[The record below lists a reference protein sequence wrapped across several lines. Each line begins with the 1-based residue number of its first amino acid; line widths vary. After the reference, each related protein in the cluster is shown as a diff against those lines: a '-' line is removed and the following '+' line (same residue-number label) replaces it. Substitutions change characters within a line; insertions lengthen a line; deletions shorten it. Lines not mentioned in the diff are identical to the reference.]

1 MAVAAIREQ
10 RLSVVLDGV
19 AHQLRGDDAV
29 SIRGVT
35 CNSRE
40 VQPGDLFVAIVG
52 FTRDGHDFLNE
63 AISRGASALV
73 VQADRTARV
82 PATWTGPI
90 VTVPD
95 TRWALGDLAA
105 NFHGHPSRQL
115 RLIGV
120 TGTNG
125 KTTVTHL
132 IAEVVA
138 ALGGTPGALGTLGMR
153 VGDEHLPGD
162 RTTPEAT
169 EVQAT
174 LADMLARGATE
185 VAMEVTSHGLALGR
199 VVGCEFAAAVFT
211 NLSRDHLD
219 FHESLEAYLAA
230 KLRLF
235 EEPRYGAN
243 EQRIN
248 AVCIDDDAGRTVAQR
263 ARGRVVTYGLTPEAT
278 VHAREIKCA
287 ASGSRFTLVTP
298 DGEWPMTLRLLGEW
312 NVANALAVCALAQG
326 LGWPLEQVAA
336 ALAQAAPVPGRMEPV
351 PGRGRYAVLVDYSH
365 TPASLEQA
373 LRTCRALARARV
385 LVVVGC
391 GGDRDRGKRPL
402 MGRAAA
408 EGAAR
413 VFITSDNPRGEEPG
427 DIIEAIVAGV
437 PAAAR
442 AKCRIDADRRSA
454 IFAAVFE
461 ARAGDVVLIAG
472 KGHET
477 YQEVNGQKFPFDDRL
492 IAAEAR
498 GERRG

>member
-1 MAVAAIREQ
+1 MVVATTREQ
-10 RLSVVLDGV
+10 RLAAVLDGV
-19 AHQLRGDDAV
+19 AHDLRGDDSVA
-29 SIRGVT
+29 IGGVT
-35 CNSRE
+35 SNSRA
-40 VQPGDLFVAIVG
+40 VQPGDLFVAIIG
-52 FTRDGHDFLNE
+52 FTRDGHEFLND
-63 AISRGASALV
+63 AISRGAAALC
-73 VQADRTARV
+73 VQADRAARV
-82 PATWTGPI
+82 PAAWSGPL

-105 NFHGHPSRQL
+105 NFHGHPAR
-115 RLIGV
+115 RMRCIGV

-138 ALGGTPGALGTLGMR
+138 ALGGTPGVLGTLGMR
-153 VGDEHLPGD
+153 VGDEQLPGD

-174 LADMLARGATE
+174 LADMLARGATD

-199 VVGCEFAAAVFT
+199 VVGCEYAGAVFT

-219 FHESLEAYLAA
+219 FHADLDAYLNA

-235 EEPRYGAN
+235 EESRYGATD
-243 EQRIN
+243 QRLN

-263 ARGRVVTYGLTPEAT
+263 ARGRVVTYGLTPDAMA
-278 VHAREIKCA
+278 HAREVKCD

-298 DGEWPMTLRLLGEW
+298 GGEWPVTLRLLGEW
-312 NVANALAVCALAQG
+312 NVANALAVCALAH
-326 LGWPLEQVAA
+326 GWEWPMEQVVA

-373 LRTCRALARARV
+373 LRTCRALARGRV

-402 MGRAAA
+402 MGQAAA
-408 EGAAR
+408 EGADR
-413 VFITSDNPRGEEPG
+413 VFITSDNPRSEEPG

-442 AKCRIDADRRSA
+442 PKCRIDADRRAA

-477 YQEVNGQKFPFDDRL
+477 YQEVNGVKHPFDDRL
-492 IAAEAR
+492 VAAEAR
-498 GERRG
+498 KQRRG